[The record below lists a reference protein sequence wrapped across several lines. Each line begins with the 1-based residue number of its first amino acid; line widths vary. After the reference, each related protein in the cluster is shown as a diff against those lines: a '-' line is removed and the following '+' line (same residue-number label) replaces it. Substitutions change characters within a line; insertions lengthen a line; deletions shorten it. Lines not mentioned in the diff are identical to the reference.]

1 MLGDLLV
8 VVGQVGTLF
17 LLMGVGFL
25 LTRLGK
31 ISADTR
37 GQMSFLLLYVI
48 APCLVIETLQ
58 VDLTPELLVLLGK
71 ALLAFLASHL
81 IFILLS
87 RPTFPSRDADTRPV
101 LQFGII
107 FANTGF
113 MGYPLVEAVAGPDAL
128 IFAAVSTVVFNLVQ
142 WSYGIV
148 LMGGKASARSML
160 VNPGTISIAV
170 GAALLFSGL
179 RLPVAVNHAVSFL
192 ADMNTPLAMVVI
204 GAQLAAADLPAVFR
218 QPRLYLAAG
227 LRLAAIPLLTAL
239 LLLPLRLSGGFYC
252 AMVLLSAVPTAGIT
266 SLFAQRF
273 GRDTVLAGQ
282 LITLSTLL
290 SIVTL
295 PLFSVLAQGLGGG

>member
-128 IFAAVSTVVFNLVQ
+128 IFAAVSTVVFNQ

-179 RLPVAVNHAVSFL
+179 RLPGAVNHAVSFL

-204 GAQLAAADLPAVFR
+204 GSQMAHANLRETFRRHRLFEASCLRLVVLPAIVAVVLLPF
-218 QPRLYLAAG
+218 G
-227 LRLAAIPLLTAL
+227 LDPLLYI
-239 LLLPLRLSGGFYC
+239 S
-252 AMVLLSAVPTAGIT
+252 VVILSAAPSAGVT
-266 SLFAQRF
+266 SIFAERF
-273 GRDTVLAGQ
+273 GRNTVAGAQ
-282 LITLSTLL
+282 LVALSTLL
-290 SIVTL
+290 SIITL
-295 PLFSVLAQGLGGG
+295 PLFAVAARLLSA

>member
-71 ALLAFLASHL
+71 ALLVFLASHL

-204 GAQLAAADLPAVFR
+204 GSQMAHANLRETFRRHRLFEASCLRLLILPAIVAAVLLPFGLDPLLYVSVVILSVAPSAGVTSIFAEQFGRNTAAGAQLVA
-218 QPRLYLAAG
+218 
-227 LRLAAIPLLTAL
+227 
-239 LLLPLRLSGGFYC
+239 
-252 AMVLLSAVPTAGIT
+252 
-266 SLFAQRF
+266 
-273 GRDTVLAGQ
+273 
-282 LITLSTLL
+282 LSTLL

-295 PLFSVLAQGLGGG
+295 PLFAVAARLLSA

>member
-1 MLGDLLV
+1 MLGDFLV

-31 ISADTR
+31 ITAETR
-37 GQMSFLLLYVI
+37 GQMSFLLLYIV
-48 APCLVIETLQ
+48 APCLVVETLQ
-58 VDLTPELLVLLGK
+58 VELTHELLVLLGK
-71 ALLAFLASHL
+71 AVLAFLVSYL
-81 IFILLS
+81 IFIPVS
-87 RPTFPSRDADTRPV
+87 RPMFPSRDADTRPV

-179 RLPVAVNHAVSFL
+179 RLPGAVNHAVSFL

-204 GAQLAAADLPAVFR
+204 GSQMAHANLRETFRKHRLFEASCLRLLILPAIVAAVLLPFGLDPLLYISVVILSAAPSAGVTSIFAEQFGRNTAAGAQLVA
-218 QPRLYLAAG
+218 
-227 LRLAAIPLLTAL
+227 
-239 LLLPLRLSGGFYC
+239 
-252 AMVLLSAVPTAGIT
+252 
-266 SLFAQRF
+266 
-273 GRDTVLAGQ
+273 
-282 LITLSTLL
+282 LSTLL

-295 PLFSVLAQGLGGG
+295 PLFAVAARLLSA